1 MDAIDVVKIDLA
13 TTSPTSTP
21 VQNHAVPQ
29 IGLYPRSA
37 SPSREGARVPVP
49 TLPASRPLNPP
60 STPQGVLRLSFLE
73 FDALSNK
80 RHENSREEK
89 RNKAKAHDQVPQIY
103 PSKSMIVDVPF
114 PCDHLRHPAC
124 SSSFEEPLC
133 PRCKLKF
140 AVDQLRV
147 IQRAIENRGGA
158 HYFRATVESKYVK
171 PLLHGGDKKYMNY
184 SFVKRMDLSHRHSK
198 KRLLAIKSW
207 LETKVE
213 EEAAWEQSEFRKY
226 PWLSLSQVE
235 GLYFSEFVKHSAR
248 ASLHLYSRL
257 EAAGCLTLVED
268 HHSFAV
274 HNSAADLPID
284 NEEVQKS
291 RVRKLNSEV
300 RMADAYN
307 PYLPRFDGAK
317 ESSPKRKR
325 RDPRPSVSFDPEVK
339 VCVSRDIDVL
349 RKDAA
354 TLPIATDEP
363 LRSILRAAADQ
374 DVANTARAHSSLRV
388 TTKRLSETIAL
399 KSEDSKETARPQWLS
414 SRNCSAY
421 RPGA

>member
-1 MDAIDVVKIDLA
+1 
-13 TTSPTSTP
+13 
-21 VQNHAVPQ
+21 
-29 IGLYPRSA
+29 
-37 SPSREGARVPVP
+37 
-49 TLPASRPLNPP
+49 
-60 STPQGVLRLSFLE
+60 
-73 FDALSNK
+73 
-80 RHENSREEK
+80 
-89 RNKAKAHDQVPQIY
+89 
-103 PSKSMIVDVPF
+103 MIVDVPF

-171 PLLHGGDKKYMNY
+171 PLLHSGDKKHLNY
-184 SFVKRMDLSHRHSK
+184 SFVKGMDLSHRHSK

-235 GLYFSEFVKHSAR
+235 GLYFSEFLKHSAR
-248 ASLHLYSRL
+248 VFLHLYSRL
-257 EAAGCLTLVED
+257 EAAGCLTLIED
-268 HHSFAV
+268 HNSFAV
-274 HNSAADLPID
+274 HDSATDLPID
-284 NEEVQKS
+284 NEEVPES
-291 RVRKLNSEV
+291 RVRKLKSEV
-300 RMADAYN
+300 PMADGFD
-307 PYLPRFDGAK
+307 PYHLCFDGAKAPGTNK
-317 ESSPKRKR
+317 ESSPKHKR
-325 RDPRPSVSFDPEVK
+325 CDPRPSVSFDPEVK
-339 VCVSRDIDVL
+339 VCVSRDMDVL

-363 LRSILRAAADQ
+363 LRSVFSAVAVQ

-399 KSEDSKETARPQWLS
+399 KSEDSKGTARPQCLS